1 MCLFL
6 PDFASYPALLFA
18 KSACQEKIE
27 SEITTPFFILFQL
40 LRILQYFFKL
50 QRRDG
55 YFKLR

>member
-6 PDFASYPALLFA
+6 PDFASYLMLLLA
-18 KSACQEKIE
+18 KSACQEKIDF
-27 SEITTPFFILFQL
+27 EITTPFFILFQL

-55 YFKLR
+55 YFEIR